1 MVALEVE
8 VGELLGVVEDAED
21 DRFQDKLPY

>member
-1 MVALEVE
+1 MVALKVE

-21 DRFQDKLPY
+21 DRFRDKLIY